1 MVIGHFTLKNEA
13 DVSSKDS
20 GLIMNYKCFEPLYR
34 FLIYQIICSWE
45 ISHIFLTFPRLR
57 LIYRK
62 EKRFPVKSPG
72 NECFMNDVI
81 LITQNLLFN
90 CELKF
95 GPHFHITKIS

>member
-20 GLIMNYKCFEPLYR
+20 DLIMNYKCFEALYR
-34 FLIYQIICSWE
+34 
-45 ISHIFLTFPRLR
+45 FLTFPRLR